1 MKIHLLRVLTFLMC
15 LFFGVLNASES
26 YAQTPI
32 TFSKGVAQGVI
43 RVKFKEATDA
53 RLQIAPM
60 NGGVATLGI
69 ASFDAT
75 AHQYGAENMK
85 RVFPYNAKFEHKLR
99 KHDLHLW
106 YQMDVQSNVSLDA
119 VVQSFSSLPDVE
131 LAETIK
137 EKQLIEPDAK
147 FEPISKDQIQT
158 LSDNMP
164 VNDPL
169 LQKQWHYNNDGS
181 NTWTKGADVNLF
193 KAWETTMGSNRVIVS
208 IHDEGIDVN
217 HEDLKNNIWVNEA
230 ELNGVEGEDSDG
242 NGYIDDIYGWNFSSA
257 SGNIAAQSHG
267 THVGGTVS
275 AVNNNGIGVAG
286 VAGGDGTNQGALLMS
301 CQILGGPLIDITN
314 SYIYAAN
321 NGAVISQN
329 SWGYT
334 TEGYFDQAVLDAIDY
349 FIAEAGDYEGA
360 PMKGGIVI
368 FASGN
373 SNLDGKW
380 YPGYYE
386 NCFTV
391 ASTGPNDTKADYS
404 NYGDWIELS
413 APGGETTT
421 GQINGVLSTLPGNDY
436 GFFQGTSMACPH
448 VSGIAALVLSHLGG
462 ETMTPSK
469 LKAQL
474 LNGVVSIDDL
484 NPNYIGQLGT
494 GRIDA
499 SFALKEN
506 EGLIPDDVTLFE
518 VAYAGVDHIALKWI
532 TPSDEDDGQ
541 ASTFEIYYNEGVFD
555 LASAT
560 KVVVNSASGLGEWN
574 EYRLNELAAETEYS
588 FAILAKDR
596 WGNESALSSSIV
608 GATNLGPKLTF
619 SKSSLSIT
627 ADLVTSTTAS
637 DEIIFLNEEE
647 GKLIY
652 SLEARYKNHYPKN
665 YATLSAGALVE
676 PSNVGREVYPQ
687 IDVMSLNDHAELEEF
702 EDQYLEYCNKWFSPS
717 FFIGDNDL
725 AKSNTAAVA
734 YIAPEGGFNL
744 TNFEIFLND
753 LTEGTTKIQVYQGNI
768 LSSAT
773 LKWEQ
778 ELEPQ
783 KRDIHYFNLEE
794 QLFFSEG
801 EVFWLVARIPAGNK
815 YPLVIGEYNFTT
827 EGEDKMF
834 YSDDD
839 GKSWSYL
846 VDAVYD
852 KTQSFLFSAISK
864 NPSVG
869 EFITLAPA
877 SGDVLGNSEQT
888 IIATVDASTLV
899 NGSYTSVLFVESNDP
914 VEPLKKLNISTKVEG
929 HTSDMKT
936 FDIVDFGSVQVGHEK
951 ELIIEVA
958 NYGYGIFKLA
968 NNVTLEGSTSFELT
982 QKPYTFYARKVNQ
995 ITLKYTPTQAG
1006 TETAKFVF
1014 TDNTYG
1020 GSFEINL
1027 TAVGIEPSKIEVTP
1041 VEQAYTLPLGGTDTG
1056 LFTINNLGNYPLQY
1070 SIPLYDEDREEG
1082 VHRFGYSWDLVS
1094 DNFVWEELEGQE
1106 DVLDFTQ
1113 QFKDNSFLDFIDV
1126 ELGFEFPFFDT
1137 LVNEM
1142 HVSHVGMIALDT
1154 KDPVNGSWGKLLG
1167 SNFTSNGYVAGL
1179 YLYTN
1184 IGLDTKFLYKRFSNY
1199 VIMEYK
1205 NLYSKPEEDDFNES
1219 HKITYQ
1225 IVLYADGNIEYRYQ
1239 DVWGI
1244 RNSNAPFIG
1253 VESPDKKDGF
1263 YIYENSLQ
1271 PEKLFSSKNS
1281 NVTIKVNH
1289 PGRKIARNL
1298 SSVKGV
1304 VPVGQSVDITYDVV
1318 TEGLDEMRNTQN
1330 VSIFTN
1336 DPLTPL
1342 AHFTLHADV
1351 ISGGEA
1357 IVTTTRDDLPFGDV
1371 YKTASPSTVV
1381 MFRNQGNK
1389 PINFTSAVV
1398 ENGLFT
1404 VDKNTFTIDPRLSET
1419 LKVSFTATV
1428 DGPLEDNLIVTDELG
1443 TVYTFPIT
1451 ANVIHAPM
1459 INVDNS
1465 ERFFTLNAGESDL
1478 LSIIVDNS
1486 AGEADLEVLP
1496 LGSHWLYEQKEIQP
1510 ASVIPNYSYAWKD
1523 NMKELSGFEDLESP
1537 SYQFIDITKNG
1548 EKIDI
1553 ELDDYWKPVKLPFT
1567 FEYYGINYDSV
1578 YIGIHG
1584 QISFNYYNGAPLGD
1598 KIWYPLEIPFAPDI
1612 NNIVTPL
1619 WMAGETDYYDENP
1632 NKGIWYYEDE
1642 EKFVV
1647 TYERYQHFGN
1657 IMGGH
1662 ATAETV
1668 FYKDGRIKMQYKTWN
1683 QDGVDFWS
1691 KWLTI
1696 GLENHDGTEG
1706 VMVNFYRS
1714 YIRDGLVIEYTPTEK
1729 TIIPAGESKTLNFA
1743 VDAGNLLDGQYKTT
1757 LALQS
1762 ESPNNEKVEVPV
1774 NLTVNGIAILQ
1785 WDKEVIDLGDLLW
1798 SQGQSL
1804 EVILNT
1810 QNIGTKG
1817 LDLMEMKSIK
1827 GTNPTIEIWG
1837 YNLDWDG
1844 NPFGDPLWKNTA
1856 FFDPMWAPWPGIA
1869 PSENLSTRISV
1880 SPIESGVFLDSIIV
1894 NDNMGLTDTLVIRAN
1909 LILPPN
1915 MEIAADTIHQVSFD
1929 NQSVIMDEIVVSN
1942 VEGASDLAYSV
1953 EVEYP
1958 RQGMINSTSILNTE
1972 NIATPLS
1979 ASRLQSVS
1987 SGIGVLNTEFD
1998 DEINYFKG
2006 YEKAGGI
2013 GYGANGFSTLTKFK
2027 APNTGFNLSHV
2038 STWYVPAGLANAELM
2053 ITVGVGD
2060 IDNPT
2065 VLHQQS
2071 FLTETAFD
2079 DLEGSLLTFELNKAI
2094 QFYPGETI
2102 YMIITY
2108 PFGPARPQ
2116 GFVESAETMSDIS
2129 YIEANGTWLDV
2140 TTDNRFPLLLW
2151 MNALHQSAKIAP
2163 WVTLSSFEGTVTAGS
2178 SEKIDVTFSPSNT
2191 ISSYEEAMF
2200 KFMSNDKTAEV
2211 EVVVTSLTSNTAPEF
2226 IELPSMVEM
2235 DEASEKMI
2243 KVVAHDIEG
2252 HAITFNIEENVLVKS
2267 TSTSNDT
2274 LFINLTTDYESAGDY
2289 VLDVTATDEH
2299 GVSTS
2304 TQIEVLVS
2312 DVNRAPIA
2320 IEQDTLFLFLD
2331 NTPTFLDPSVIF
2343 SDEDEDALTFGIAAS
2358 DDGKVMASMSQG
2370 QFAILGLVEG
2380 VTEVALIATDV
2391 HGASGMTMLVV
2402 DVSEK
2407 DVVEEE
2413 EEELPTAVDK
2423 DILEKINL
2431 RNYPNPVINKTT
2443 FTFTLPQQG
2452 DVVIQIFNLNG
2463 VVEKIISMGTLSN
2476 GNHELN
2482 VDLAP
2487 LSNGIHIY
2495 TISINGTVKTYNKL
2509 MKK

>member
-1 MKIHLLRVLTFLMC
+1 MKIHLLRVLAFLMC

-32 TFSKGVAQGVI
+32 SFSKGVAQGVI
-43 RVKFKEATDA
+43 RVKFKEATDS
-53 RLQIAPM
+53 RLQITPM

-99 KHDLHLW
+99 KHGLHLW

-119 VVQSFSSLPDVE
+119 VVQSFSNLPDIE

-147 FEPISKDQIQT
+147 FEPISKEQIQT
-158 LSDNMP
+158 LTDTAP

-169 LQKQWHYNNDGS
+169 LSKQWHYHNDGS
-181 NTWTKGADVNLF
+181 GTWTKGADVNLF
-193 KAWETTMGSNRVIVS
+193 TAWETTMGSNNVIVS

-217 HEDLKNNIWVNEA
+217 HEDLKNNIWINEA

-257 SGNIAAQSHG
+257 SGSIAAQSHG

-286 VAGGDGTNQGALLMS
+286 VAGGDGENQGALLMS
-301 CQILGGPLIDITN
+301 CQILGGPLVDVAP

-334 TEGYFDQAVLDAIDY
+334 TAGYYDQVVLDAIDY

-373 SNLDGKW
+373 SNNDGEW

-386 NCFTV
+386 PCFTV
-391 ASTGPNDTKADYS
+391 ASTNPNDQKANYS

-413 APGGETTT
+413 APGGETASALT
-421 GQINGVLSTLPGNDY
+421 NGVLSTLPGNDY
-436 GFFQGTSMACPH
+436 GFYQGTSMACPH

-462 ETMTPSK
+462 ETMTPNQ
-469 LKAQL
+469 LKSQL
-474 LNGVVSIDDL
+474 LTGVVSIESQ
-484 NPNYIGQLGT
+484 NPSYEGKLGS

-506 EGLIPDDVTLFE
+506 EGLLPDEVNSLE
-518 VAYAGVDHIALKWI
+518 VAYAGVDHIALKWQ
-532 TPSDEDDGQ
+532 TPADEDDGQ
-541 ASTFEIYYNEGVFD
+541 ASTFEIYYKEGTFD
-555 LASAT
+555 LDSAT
-560 KVVVNSASGLGEWN
+560 KVVVNSASGIGEWN
-574 EYRLNELAAETEYS
+574 EYRINELAAETEYS
-588 FAILAKDR
+588 FAILAIDR
-596 WGNESALSSSIV
+596 WGNTSSLSTSII
-608 GATNLGPKLTF
+608 GATNLGPKLIL
-619 SKSSLSIT
+619 SKSSLSIA
-627 ADLVTSTTAS
+627 ADIVTSPTAN
-637 DEIIFLNEEE
+637 DEIIFQNEEE
-647 GKLIY
+647 GKLSY
-652 SLEARYKNHYPKN
+652 SLETRYKNHYPKN
-665 YATLSAGALVE
+665 YTILSAGSIAKT
-676 PSNVGREVYPQ
+676 SNMGRENSPK
-687 IDVMSLNDHAELEEF
+687 IDVMSLNDHSELEDF
-702 EDQYLEYCNKWFSPS
+702 EDQYFEYCNKWFSPT

-725 AKSNTAAVA
+725 TKSNTAAVA
-734 YIAPEGGFNL
+734 FIAPEGGFNL
-744 TNFEIFLND
+744 TDFEIFLND
-753 LTEGTTKIQVYQGNI
+753 LTEGKTKVQVYQGNI
-768 LSSAT
+768 LSSAI

-783 KRDIHYFNLEE
+783 LRDIHYFTLEE
-794 QLFFSEG
+794 QLYFPEG
-801 EVFWLVARIPAGNK
+801 EVFWLVTRIPSGNK
-815 YPLVIGEYNFTT
+815 YPLVIGDYNFTK

-834 YSDDD
+834 YSNDD

-846 VDAVYD
+846 IDAVGD

-877 SGDVLGNSEQT
+877 SGDVLGHSEQT
-888 IIATVDASTLV
+888 IVATVNASTLV
-899 NGSYTSVLFVESNDP
+899 NGTYTSVLFIESNDP
-914 VEPLKKLNISTKVEG
+914 EEPLKKLNISTKVEG
-929 HTSDMKT
+929 HPSAIKT

-968 NNVTLEGSTSFELT
+968 NNVTTEGSTSFELT
-982 QKPYTFYARKVNQ
+982 EKPYTFYARKVNQ

-1006 TETAKFVF
+1006 VETAKFTF
-1014 TDNTYG
+1014 TDDTYG

-1041 VEQAYTLPLGGTDTG
+1041 SEQAYTLPLGETDTG
-1056 LFTINNLGNYPLQY
+1056 VFTINNLGNYPLQY

-1094 DNFVWEELEGQE
+1094 DNFVWEELEDQE

-1113 QFKDNSFLDFIDV
+1113 QFKDNSFLDFIDI
-1126 ELGFEFPFFDT
+1126 ELGFDFPFFDT

-1167 SNFTSNGYVAGL
+1167 SDFTSNGYVAGL

-1184 IGLDTKFLYKRFSNY
+1184 IGLDTKFLYKRFSDH
-1199 VIMEYK
+1199 VVMEYK
-1205 NLYSKPEEDDFNES
+1205 NLYTQASEDNFNES

-1253 VESPDKKDGF
+1253 VESPDKQDGF
-1263 YIYENSLQ
+1263 YIYENSQQ
-1271 PEKLFSSKNS
+1271 PEKLFTSKNS

-1298 SSVKGV
+1298 SSVKGI

-1330 VSIFTN
+1330 LSIFTN
-1336 DPLTPL
+1336 DPITPL

-1357 IVTTTRDDLPFGDV
+1357 IITKTRDDLPFGDV
-1371 YKTASPSTVV
+1371 YKTASPSIVV

-1389 PINFTSAVV
+1389 PITFTSAVV
-1398 ENGLFT
+1398 ENGLFE

-1428 DGPLEDNLIVTDELG
+1428 DGLLEDNLIVTDELG

-1465 ERFFTLNAGESDL
+1465 EHFFTLNAGESDM
-1478 LSIIVDNS
+1478 LSLIVDNS
-1486 AGEADLEVLP
+1486 MGEADLEVLP
-1496 LGSHWLYEQKEIQP
+1496 MGSHWLYEEKEMQP

-1548 EKIDI
+1548 EKIDL
-1553 ELDDYWKPVKLPFT
+1553 ELDDYWKAVKLPFS
-1567 FEYYGINYDSV
+1567 FNYYGIEYDSI

-1584 QISFNYYNGAPLGD
+1584 QMSFNYYHGAPLGD
-1598 KIWYPLEIPFAPDI
+1598 KIWYPLEIPFAHDI
-1612 NNIVTPL
+1612 NNLVAPL

-1632 NKGIWYYEDE
+1632 NKGIWYYEDD

-1647 TYERYQHFGN
+1647 TYERYQHFAS

-1662 ATAETV
+1662 TTAETI

-1683 QDGVDFWS
+1683 QTGVDFWS

-1696 GLENHDGTEG
+1696 GLENQDGTEG

-1714 YIRDGLVIEYTPTEK
+1714 YIQDGLVIEYTPTEK
-1729 TIIPAGESKTLNFA
+1729 TIIPAGESKTLHFA
-1743 VDAGNLLDGQYKTT
+1743 VDAENLLDGQYKTT
-1757 LALQS
+1757 LALHS

-1774 NLTVNGIAILQ
+1774 NLTVNGTATLQ

-1817 LDLMEMKSIK
+1817 LDLMEMKSIR
-1827 GTNPTIEIWG
+1827 GTNPVIEIWG
-1837 YNLDWDG
+1837 YNLDWNG

-1856 FFDPMWAPWPGIA
+1856 FFDPMWAPWPGIS
-1869 PSENLSTRISV
+1869 PLEDLPTRITI
-1880 SPIESGVFLDSIIV
+1880 SPMDSGVFLDSIVV
-1894 NDNMGLTDTLVIRAN
+1894 NDNMGLTDTLVIKAN

-1915 MEIAADTIHQVSFD
+1915 MEIATDTIHQISLD
-1929 NQSVIMDEIVVSN
+1929 NQSIIMDEIVVSN
-1942 VEGASDLAYSV
+1942 VDGASDLAYTV

-1958 RQGMINSTSILNTE
+1958 RQGLVTSASVFNSESIV
-1972 NIATPLS
+1972 TPLS
-1979 ASRLQSVS
+1979 ATRMHSVA
-1987 SGIGVLNTEFD
+1987 SGIGTLNTEFD
-1998 DEINYFKG
+1998 DEINYYKG

-2013 GYGANGFSTLTKFK
+2013 GYGANSFSTLTKFK
-2027 APNTGFNLSHV
+2027 APKTGFNLSHV
-2038 STWYVPAGLANAELM
+2038 STWYVPAGLANADLM
-2053 ITVGVGD
+2053 ITIGVGD

-2065 VLHQQS
+2065 VLHQES
-2071 FLTETAFD
+2071 FTTETAFD
-2079 DLEGSLLTFELNKAI
+2079 DLEGELQSFELSNTV

-2129 YIEANGTWLDV
+2129 YIEVNGAWLDV
-2140 TTDNRFPLLLW
+2140 TSDNRFPLLLW
-2151 MNALHQSAKIAP
+2151 MNALHQSEGITP
-2163 WVTLSSFEGTVTAGS
+2163 WVTLSSFEGTVAAGS
-2178 SEKIDVTFSPSNT
+2178 SEKIDVTFTPSNT
-2191 ISSYEEAMF
+2191 FTSYEEAMF
-2200 KFMSNDKTAEV
+2200 NFTSNDKSAEI
-2211 EVVVTSLTSNTAPEF
+2211 ETVVTTLTSNTAPEF
-2226 IELPSMVEM
+2226 IEIPTIVEM
-2235 DEASEKMI
+2235 DEASERMI
-2243 KVVAHDIEG
+2243 KVVALDKEG
-2252 HAITFNIEENVLVKS
+2252 HTISFTIDENVLVNS
-2267 TSTSNDT
+2267 TSIEDDT
-2274 LFINLTTDYESAGDY
+2274 LLITLSTDYDSEGEHELRIAI
-2289 VLDVTATDEH
+2289 TDEH
-2299 GVSTS
+2299 GVSS
-2304 TQIEVLVS
+2304 SAEIQVIVHN
-2312 DVNRAPIA
+2312 VNRAPEMIA
-2320 IEQDTLFLFLD
+2320 QDTLFLHLGDTPSFL
-2331 NTPTFLDPSVIF
+2331 NPSEIF
-2343 SDEDEDALTFGIAAS
+2343 IDADGDKLTYGIAAS

-2407 DVVEEE
+2407 EIEE
-2413 EEELPTAVDK
+2413 EEELPTVVDK
-2423 DILEKINL
+2423 NVLEKINL
-2431 RNYPNPVINKTT
+2431 RNYPNPVHNKTT

-2463 VVEKIISMGTLSN
+2463 VVEKTISMGTLSN

-2482 VDLAP
+2482 VAFP
-2487 LSNGIHIY
+2487 ALSNGIHIY

-2509 MKK
+2509 IKK